1 VNFWGIINLKL
12 LLDVLFAIGFGL
24 LLFSR
29 VKEQRTLW
37 LLRGYLFLVSTAWF
51 IQRYADL
58 PLTSKLID
66 AVVLACSL
74 SLAILWQGELRRL
87 MELLGTGRL
96 AVLLGNPPKEFR
108 ATSTTITQ
116 LVDTAGK
123 LSQNRRGALIVVDLG
138 SDLRPEDFLYSGTNI
153 EAQLSTDLLINL
165 FATDTPL
172 HDGAVLVKG
181 NKIISAGVIL
191 PLSRQGISRYGT
203 RHLAALGITERFDRC
218 ICIVVSEETGTLSLA
233 NQGKLERPITS
244 SRLQELL
251 VNLIGNQNS
260 IGTNKSSL
268 AIKKLVK
275 EVFQKVGIEESRLD
289 SFPHQF
295 SGGMRQRV
303 SIAMALAL
311 KPKLLIA
318 DEPTTSLDTI
328 TSFEIMQEI
337 IHLCNEFDTTLI
349 LISHDINLAA
359 KWCKK
364 VAIIEKGS
372 IVEKGN
378 VSDLSCKTAVHHRKV
393 ANHY

>member
-1 VNFWGIINLKL
+1 MNFWGLINLKL
-12 LLDVLFAIGFGL
+12 LLDVLFALGFGL

-37 LLRGYLFLVSTAWF
+37 LLRGYLFLVSFAWF
-51 IQRYADL
+51 IQRYAYL

-96 AVLLGNPPKEFR
+96 AVLLGNQPKEFR
-108 ATSTTITQ
+108 ATSTTVNQ
-116 LVDTAGK
+116 LVDAAGK
-123 LSQNRRGALIVVDLG
+123 LSQSRKGALIVVDLG
-138 SDLRPEDFLYSGTNI
+138 SDLRPEDFLYSGINI

-218 ICIVVSEETGTLSLA
+218 ICIVVSEETGTISLA

-251 VNLIGNQNS
+251 IKLVGNQNPL
-260 IGTNKSSL
+260 GTTKSSSN
-268 AIKKLVK
+268 K
-275 EVFQKVGIEESRLD
+275 
-289 SFPHQF
+289 
-295 SGGMRQRV
+295 
-303 SIAMALAL
+303 
-311 KPKLLIA
+311 
-318 DEPTTSLDTI
+318 TTSSQNINTNDTI
-328 TSFEIMQEI
+328 TVENKSNKSESQ
-337 IHLCNEFDTTLI
+337 NTL
-349 LISHDINLAA
+349 LD
-359 KWCKK
+359 
-364 VAIIEKGS
+364 
-372 IVEKGN
+372 
-378 VSDLSCKTAVHHRKV
+378 
-393 ANHY
+393 

>member
-1 VNFWGIINLKL
+1 
-12 LLDVLFAIGFGL
+12 
-24 LLFSR
+24 
-29 VKEQRTLW
+29 
-37 LLRGYLFLVSTAWF
+37 
-51 IQRYADL
+51 
-58 PLTSKLID
+58 
-66 AVVLACSL
+66 
-74 SLAILWQGELRRL
+74 

-153 EAQLSTDLLINL
+153 EAQLSTELLINL

-181 NKIISAGVIL
+181 NRIVSAGVIL

-251 VNLIGNQNS
+251 ANLIGNQNS
-260 IGTNKSSL
+260 LGNSKTSLNKSVTSQSSNTNDNITNNIKDKESNKSESL
-268 AIKKLVK
+268 FNIKK
-275 EVFQKVGIEESRLD
+275 
-289 SFPHQF
+289 
-295 SGGMRQRV
+295 
-303 SIAMALAL
+303 
-311 KPKLLIA
+311 
-318 DEPTTSLDTI
+318 
-328 TSFEIMQEI
+328 
-337 IHLCNEFDTTLI
+337 
-349 LISHDINLAA
+349 
-359 KWCKK
+359 
-364 VAIIEKGS
+364 
-372 IVEKGN
+372 
-378 VSDLSCKTAVHHRKV
+378 
-393 ANHY
+393 

>member
-1 VNFWGIINLKL
+1 
-12 LLDVLFAIGFGL
+12 
-24 LLFSR
+24 
-29 VKEQRTLW
+29 
-37 LLRGYLFLVSTAWF
+37 
-51 IQRYADL
+51 
-58 PLTSKLID
+58 
-66 AVVLACSL
+66 
-74 SLAILWQGELRRL
+74 

-96 AVLLGNPPKEFR
+96 AVLLGNPQKEFR

-153 EAQLSTDLLINL
+153 EAQLSTALLINL

-251 VNLIGNQNS
+251 ENLIGNQNS
-260 IGTNKSSL
+260 MGNSKSTLSKNALSHKTNPN
-268 AIKKLVK
+268 
-275 EVFQKVGIEESRLD
+275 D
-289 SFPHQF
+289 N
-295 SGGMRQRV
+295 
-303 SIAMALAL
+303 
-311 KPKLLIA
+311 
-318 DEPTTSLDTI
+318 
-328 TSFEIMQEI
+328 I
-337 IHLCNEFDTTLI
+337 I
-349 LISHDINLAA
+349 SDIN
-359 KWCKK
+359 
-364 VAIIEKGS
+364 EKES
-372 IVEKGN
+372 IKSESFSNIK
-378 VSDLSCKTAVHHRKV
+378 D
-393 ANHY
+393 

>member
-1 VNFWGIINLKL
+1 VNFWGFLNLKF
-12 LLDVLFAIGFGL
+12 LLDVLFAAGFGI

-37 LLRGYLFLVSTAWF
+37 LLRGYLFLVSLAWF
-51 IQRYADL
+51 VQRYASL

-66 AVVLACSL
+66 ALVLACSL

-108 ATSTTITQ
+108 ANANTVNH
-116 LVDTAGK
+116 LVEAAGR

-138 SDLRPEDFLYSGTNI
+138 SDLRPEDFLYAGINI

-172 HDGAVLVKG
+172 HDGALLVKG

-251 VNLIGNQNS
+251 NNFIGGSNNQTIS
-260 IGTNKSSL
+260 KSSTN
-268 AIKKLVK
+268 
-275 EVFQKVGIEESRLD
+275 R
-289 SFPHQF
+289 
-295 SGGMRQRV
+295 
-303 SIAMALAL
+303 
-311 KPKLLIA
+311 
-318 DEPTTSLDTI
+318 
-328 TSFEIMQEI
+328 
-337 IHLCNEFDTTLI
+337 
-349 LISHDINLAA
+349 
-359 KWCKK
+359 
-364 VAIIEKGS
+364 
-372 IVEKGN
+372 N
-378 VSDLSCKTAVHHRKV
+378 VSSPKKSTTDIIPNIGIDTSVKKSD
-393 ANHY
+393 

>member
-1 VNFWGIINLKL
+1 VNFWGIVNLKL

-37 LLRGYLFLVSTAWF
+37 LLRGYLFLVSFAWF
-51 IQRYADL
+51 IQRYAYL

-191 PLSRQGISRYGT
+191 PLSRQGISRYGA
-203 RHLAALGITERFDRC
+203 RHLAALGMTERFDRC

-251 VNLIGNQNS
+251 AKLIGNQNS
-260 IGTNKSSL
+260 LGANKASL
-268 AIKKLVK
+268 SKNVLS
-275 EVFQKVGIEESRLD
+275 QKTD
-289 SFPHQF
+289 S
-295 SGGMRQRV
+295 GDNIV
-303 SIAMALAL
+303 
-311 KPKLLIA
+311 
-318 DEPTTSLDTI
+318 
-328 TSFEIMQEI
+328 
-337 IHLCNEFDTTLI
+337 N
-349 LISHDINLAA
+349 DIN
-359 KWCKK
+359 KK
-364 VAIIEKGS
+364 ESEKS
-372 IVEKGN
+372 EIFINKK
-378 VSDLSCKTAVHHRKV
+378 D
-393 ANHY
+393 

>member
-1 VNFWGIINLKL
+1 VNFREFINLKF

-24 LLFSR
+24 LLFTR

-37 LLRGYLFLVSTAWF
+37 LLRGYLFLVSFAWF
-51 IQRYADL
+51 IQRYAYL

-96 AVLLGNPPKEFR
+96 TVLLGNPPKEFR

-116 LVDTAGK
+116 LVDTSGK
-123 LSQNRRGALIVVDLG
+123 LSQNKRGALIVVDLG
-138 SDLRPEDFLYSGTNI
+138 SDLRPEDFLYSGTTI

-251 VNLIGNQNS
+251 ISLIGNQNYLS
-260 IGTNKSSL
+260 TSKSSTNK
-268 AIKKLVK
+268 
-275 EVFQKVGIEESRLD
+275 
-289 SFPHQF
+289 
-295 SGGMRQRV
+295 
-303 SIAMALAL
+303 
-311 KPKLLIA
+311 
-318 DEPTTSLDTI
+318 TTSSQKTNSNDSI
-328 TSFEIMQEI
+328 TNIK
-337 IHLCNEFDTTLI
+337 N
-349 LISHDINLAA
+349 
-359 KWCKK
+359 
-364 VAIIEKGS
+364 
-372 IVEKGN
+372 
-378 VSDLSCKTAVHHRKV
+378 
-393 ANHY
+393 

>member
-1 VNFWGIINLKL
+1 MNFWGIINFKL
-12 LLDVLFAIGFGL
+12 LLDVLFAVGFGI

-51 IQRYADL
+51 IQRYANL
-58 PLTSKLID
+58 PLTTKLID

-123 LSQNRRGALIVVDLG
+123 LSQNRKGALIVVDLG

-153 EAQLSTDLLINL
+153 QAQLSTDLLINL

-251 VNLIGNQNS
+251 LNLIGNQNS
-260 IGTNKSSL
+260 MGTSKSSSSKTTLSQKNNQSDIIINDIDETGSNKSESFSN
-268 AIKKLVK
+268 IK
-275 EVFQKVGIEESRLD
+275 D
-289 SFPHQF
+289 
-295 SGGMRQRV
+295 
-303 SIAMALAL
+303 
-311 KPKLLIA
+311 
-318 DEPTTSLDTI
+318 
-328 TSFEIMQEI
+328 
-337 IHLCNEFDTTLI
+337 
-349 LISHDINLAA
+349 
-359 KWCKK
+359 
-364 VAIIEKGS
+364 
-372 IVEKGN
+372 
-378 VSDLSCKTAVHHRKV
+378 
-393 ANHY
+393 

>member
-1 VNFWGIINLKL
+1 
-12 LLDVLFAIGFGL
+12 
-24 LLFSR
+24 
-29 VKEQRTLW
+29 
-37 LLRGYLFLVSTAWF
+37 
-51 IQRYADL
+51 
-58 PLTSKLID
+58 
-66 AVVLACSL
+66 
-74 SLAILWQGELRRL
+74 

-251 VNLIGNQNS
+251 ANLIGNQNS
-260 IGTNKSSL
+260 MGGNKASLSKNVSSQKTDSSDN
-268 AIKKLVK
+268 IISDINKKESEK
-275 EVFQKVGIEESRLD
+275 SEVF
-289 SFPHQF
+289 
-295 SGGMRQRV
+295 
-303 SIAMALAL
+303 
-311 KPKLLIA
+311 
-318 DEPTTSLDTI
+318 
-328 TSFEIMQEI
+328 
-337 IHLCNEFDTTLI
+337 
-349 LISHDINLAA
+349 IN
-359 KWCKK
+359 KK
-364 VAIIEKGS
+364 
-372 IVEKGN
+372 
-378 VSDLSCKTAVHHRKV
+378 D
-393 ANHY
+393 

>member
-1 VNFWGIINLKL
+1 VNFWAFINLKF
-12 LLDVLFAIGFGL
+12 LLDVLFALGFGL
-24 LLFSR
+24 LLFTR

-37 LLRGYLFLVSTAWF
+37 LLRGYLFLVSFAWF
-51 IQRYADL
+51 IQRYAYL

-66 AVVLACSL
+66 ALVLACSL

-96 AVLLGNPPKEFR
+96 TVLLGNPPKEFR

-116 LVDTAGK
+116 LVDTSGK
-123 LSQNRRGALIVVDLG
+123 LSQNKRGALIVVDLG
-138 SDLRPEDFLYSGTNI
+138 SDLRPEDFLYSGTTI

-251 VNLIGNQNS
+251 ISLIGNQNYLS
-260 IGTNKSSL
+260 TSKSSTNK
-268 AIKKLVK
+268 
-275 EVFQKVGIEESRLD
+275 
-289 SFPHQF
+289 
-295 SGGMRQRV
+295 
-303 SIAMALAL
+303 
-311 KPKLLIA
+311 
-318 DEPTTSLDTI
+318 TTSSQKTNSNDSI
-328 TSFEIMQEI
+328 TNIT
-337 IHLCNEFDTTLI
+337 NEK
-349 LISHDINLAA
+349 N
-359 KWCKK
+359 KK
-364 VAIIEKGS
+364 KSESLTNIK
-372 IVEKGN
+372 
-378 VSDLSCKTAVHHRKV
+378 D
-393 ANHY
+393 